1 MFIGHYAIAM
11 LGKKY
16 SPQLSLGTLFLSVQ
30 LVDLLWPIFLLAGLE
45 HVKIEPGNTA
55 FTPLNMINYPITHS
69 LLGGIIW
76 GGILAFIYYMVKK
89 VKRSSIILGIG
100 VVSHWILDLLMHKPD
115 LPIYP
120 GGAKYGFGL
129 WNSVPGTFVVELTLF
144 AFGIYTYI
152 KLTKPKDKTGNW
164 LFWGLIVFLLSAWLS
179 SAFGPPPPNVNV
191 LAASALLLWLLVP
204 WGYWID
210 RHRTIR

>member
-1 MFIGHYAIAM
+1 M

-16 SPQLSLGTLFLSVQ
+16 APQLSLGTLFLSVQ
-30 LVDLLWPIFLLAGLE
+30 LADMLWPIFLLAGLE

-55 FTPLNMINYPITHS
+55 FTPLNMVSYPITHS
-69 LLGGIIW
+69 LLGGVIW
-76 GGILAFIYYMVKK
+76 GGIFALIYYMVKK
-89 VKRSSIILGIG
+89 VKRPAMVVGIG
-100 VVSHWILDLLMHKPD
+100 VVSHWFLDLLMHRPD

-152 KLTKPKDKTGNW
+152 KLTKPNDKTGNW
-164 LFWGLIVFLLSAWLS
+164 SFWGLIVFLLLAWLS
-179 SAFGPPPPNVNV
+179 SVFGPPPPSVNV
-191 LAASALLLWLLVP
+191 LAVSALLLWLLVP

-210 RHRTIR
+210 KHRSIR

>member
-1 MFIGHYAIAM
+1 MFIGHYAIGM

-16 SPQLSLGTLFLSVQ
+16 APQLSLGTLFLSVQ
-30 LVDLLWPIFLLAGLE
+30 LVDMLWPIFLLAGLE
-45 HVKIEPGNTA
+45 HVKIEPGNTT
-55 FTPLNMINYPITHS
+55 FTPLNMVNYPITHS
-69 LLGGIIW
+69 LTGGITW
-76 GGILAFIYYMVKK
+76 GGILALIYYIVKK
-89 VKRSSIILGIG
+89 VKRPAMVIGVG
-100 VVSHWILDLLMHKPD
+100 VVSHWFLDLLMHKPD

-129 WNSVPGTFVVELTLF
+129 WNSVPGTFFVELTLF

-152 KLTKPKDKTGNW
+152 KLTKPNDKTGNW
-164 LFWGLIVFLLSAWLS
+164 SFWGLIVFLLLAWLS

-191 LAASALLLWLLVP
+191 LAVSALLLWFLVP

>member
-1 MFIGHYAIAM
+1 M

-16 SPQLSLGTLFLSVQ
+16 APQLSLGTLFLSVQ
-30 LVDLLWPIFLLAGLE
+30 LADMLWPIFLLAGLE

-55 FTPLNMINYPITHS
+55 FTPLNMVSYPITHS
-69 LLGGIIW
+69 LLGGVIW
-76 GGILAFIYYMVKK
+76 GGILALIYYMVKK
-89 VKRSSIILGIG
+89 VKRPAMVVGIG
-100 VVSHWILDLLMHKPD
+100 VVSHWFLDLLMHRPD

-152 KLTKPKDKTGNW
+152 KLTKPNDKTGNW
-164 LFWGLIVFLLSAWLS
+164 SFWGLIVFLLLAWLS
-179 SAFGPPPPNVNV
+179 SVFGPPPPSVNV
-191 LAASALLLWLLVP
+191 LAVSALLLWLLVP

-210 RHRTIR
+210 KHRSIR

>member
-1 MFIGHYAIAM
+1 MFIGHYAIGM

-16 SPQLSLGTLFLSVQ
+16 APQLSLGTLFLSVQ
-30 LVDLLWPIFLLAGLE
+30 LADMLWPIFLLAGLE

-55 FTPLNMINYPITHS
+55 FTPLNMVSYPITHS
-69 LLGGIIW
+69 LLGGVIW
-76 GGILAFIYYMVKK
+76 GGIFALIYYMVKK
-89 VKRSSIILGIG
+89 VKRPAMVVGIG
-100 VVSHWILDLLMHKPD
+100 VVSHWFLDLLMHRPD

-152 KLTKPKDKTGNW
+152 KLTKPNDKTGNW
-164 LFWGLIVFLLSAWLS
+164 SFWGLIVFLLLAWLS
-179 SAFGPPPPNVNV
+179 SVFGPPPPSVNV
-191 LAASALLLWLLVP
+191 LAVSALLLWLLVP

-210 RHRTIR
+210 KHRSIR

>member
-1 MFIGHYAIAM
+1 M

-16 SPQLSLGTLFLSVQ
+16 APQLSLGTLFLSVQ
-30 LVDLLWPIFLLAGLE
+30 LVDMLWPIFLLVGLE

-69 LLGGIIW
+69 LTGGITW
-76 GGILAFIYYMVKK
+76 GCILALIYYMVKK
-89 VKRSSIILGIG
+89 AKRPAIIIGIG
-100 VVSHWILDLLMHKPD
+100 VVSHWLLDLLMHKPD

-120 GGAKYGFGL
+120 GGAKYGLGL
-129 WNSVPGTFVVELTLF
+129 WNSIPGTFVVELTLF
-144 AFGIYTYI
+144 AFGIYSYI
-152 KLTKPKDKTGNW
+152 KLTKPSDKIGNW
-164 LFWGLIVFLLSAWLS
+164 SFWGLIVFLLLAWLS
-179 SAFGPPPPNVNV
+179 SAFGPPPPSVNV
-191 LAASALLLWLLVP
+191 LATSALLLWLLVP